1 MKMNINKICP
11 TLLVVGMAF
20 AAGVSAMAAD
30 DEGFAL
36 LVQSSPV
43 DGGSVTPGNGV
54 HKVQIGGKMQLT
66 AVPRTGFRF
75 LYWVGDVGQIDTT
88 ETTVEM
94 SGPKLVVAVFVRER
108 FEDMLPAGVISG
120 PATGGTYASSGPS
133 AGGRGYGTANGY
145 RDFGG
150 FSTPT
155 PPEDDNS
162 TLVPEVPEP
171 ATMLLL
177 ATGAIALARKQR
189 ISNHRT
195 SNRVSCTS
203 IGTGERC

>member
-1 MKMNINKICP
+1 MKMKMNKIYP
-11 TLLVVGMAF
+11 TLLVVSLAF
-20 AAGVSAMAAD
+20 AASVSAIAAD
-30 DEGFAL
+30 DAGYAL
-36 LVQSSPV
+36 LIQSSPV
-43 DGGSVTPGNGV
+43 DGGNVTPGNGV
-54 HKVQIGGKMQLT
+54 HNVQIGDKMQLA
-66 AVPRTGFRF
+66 AVPRAGFRF
-75 LYWVGDVGQIDTT
+75 LYWVGDVSQIDTT

-94 SGPKLVVAVFVRER
+94 SSPKLVVAVFVREQ

-120 PATGGTYASSGPS
+120 SATGGTYASSGPS
-133 AGGRGYGTANGY
+133 SGGRGYGTANFIP
-145 RDFGG
+145 DFDG

-162 TLVPEVPEP
+162 VYVPEP

-177 ATGAIALARKQR
+177 AAGAIALARKQQR
-189 ISNHRT
+189 VSNHRT